1 MNVGTR
7 LGLGTTLLVTAFTLA
22 AVAGASA
29 ADGIAGKWRT
39 EAAGPRGK
47 VIQIVEFTQDD
58 TGRWV
63 GTTRSSTDPDT
74 VLDLEAVK
82 VDDDRVS
89 FRRTETMGGGSM
101 KLVFDLRLRPVEDK
115 LAGNVEV
122 TGPGFER
129 TMPVEFTRVVERV
142 AADGVRFDRARPV
155 LGSWSGRPDDKDKTR
170 EIQFDIL
177 TDADAYQGTI
187 TDTGVD
193 ATVAMR
199 DLDVKDGNVVSFN
212 FRFEGAPFMS
222 TFWGRYDEVRDEI
235 RGTMSVGGRSQPLY
249 LERTSEGPDDVED
262 EFTERKEPLPIKH
275 PSRLAATLRLSS
287 WRPLYVLKEKNRNIN
302 DITTSAWAIDGGV
315 RFHLVDYL
323 AVQARYARGGVGF
336 DTNEK
341 NLGLFDPVSGPQGDG
356 LSAPLTTDSF
366 LSLDGFEVSLV
377 GYLGQNIIPDSKFNP
392 YLIGLMGRTS
402 WELTED
408 GRGGNIIEIFE
419 EPVQG
424 TDWTFGGGLGTEY
437 AVSER
442 FGLELEWL
450 WAFTTTS
457 DEMLWTDTTYQWTNQ
472 HVFRFSLGGIY
483 WF

>member
-39 EAAGPRGK
+39 ETAGPRGK

-63 GTTRSSTDPDT
+63 GTTRSNTDPDT

-82 VDDDRVS
+82 VDGNQVS
-89 FRRTETMGGGSM
+89 FRRNETMGDSSM
-101 KLVFDLRLRPVEDK
+101 KLLFDLRLRPVEDK

-122 TGPGFER
+122 SGPGFER

-142 AADGVRFDRARPV
+142 EADGVRFDRARPV
-155 LGSWSGRPDDKDKTR
+155 LGSWSGQPDDKDKTR

-177 TDADAYQGTI
+177 PDADGYQGTI

-249 LERTSEGPDDVED
+249 LERTSEGPDDVQD
-262 EFTERKEPLPIKH
+262 EFSERKEPLPIKH
-275 PSRLAATLRLSS
+275 PSLFAATVRLSS
-287 WRPLYVLKEKNRNIN
+287 WQPLYVLKEKVRNIN
-302 DITTSAWAIDGGV
+302 DITTSAWAVDGGV
-315 RFHLVDYL
+315 RVHLVDYL

-341 NLGLFDPVSGPQGDG
+341 NLGLFNPVDGPQGDG

-366 LSLDGFEVSLV
+366 ISMDGFEVSLV

-392 YLIGLMGRTS
+392 YLIGLIGKTS

-408 GRGGNIIEIFE
+408 GRGSNIIEIFE
-419 EPVQG
+419 EPVEG

-450 WAFTTTS
+450 WAFTGTS
-457 DEMLWTDTTYQWTNQ
+457 DELIWTDTTHQWTNQ